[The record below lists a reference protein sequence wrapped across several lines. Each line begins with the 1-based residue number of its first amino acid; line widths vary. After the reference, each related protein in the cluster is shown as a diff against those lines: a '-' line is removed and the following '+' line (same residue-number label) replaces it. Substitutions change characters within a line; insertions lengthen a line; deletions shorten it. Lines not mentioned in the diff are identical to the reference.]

1 MIALDTNVLVR
12 YLVRDDTEQAEDACS
27 LLESLTADRP
37 GYICREVTVELAWVL
52 ERAYG
57 YTRDQIAT
65 VLEELVATEGLVIE
79 AANDVARA
87 AFRYRAGGTGF
98 SDLMILA
105 AAERSGANPLYTF
118 DQEAARLEGVLILHP
133 STPVI
138 APSDHPQLAS

>member
-12 YLVRDDTEQAEDACS
+12 YLVRDDTEQAEAACS

-65 VLEELVATEGLVIE
+65 VLEELVATEGRHCHVK
-79 AANDVARA
+79 
-87 AFRYRAGGTGF
+87 
-98 SDLMILA
+98 
-105 AAERSGANPLYTF
+105 
-118 DQEAARLEGVLILHP
+118 
-133 STPVI
+133 
-138 APSDHPQLAS
+138 

>member
-12 YLVRDDTEQAEDACS
+12 YLVRDDTEQAEAACS

-118 DQEAARLEGVLILHP
+118 DQEAARLEGVALLQDQ
-133 STPVI
+133 
-138 APSDHPQLAS
+138 A